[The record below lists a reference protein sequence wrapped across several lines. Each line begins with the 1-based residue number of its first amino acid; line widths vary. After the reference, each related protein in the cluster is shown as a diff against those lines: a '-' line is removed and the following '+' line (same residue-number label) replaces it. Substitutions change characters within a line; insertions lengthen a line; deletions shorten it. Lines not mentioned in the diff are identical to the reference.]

1 MDLEIFLASSNVIQ
15 NNNLTAFSQG
25 VSWKPAELSKVIM
38 KSKWIATSSVFF
50 FLLWVLIAFSII
62 GSNMFVK
69 YKNGSVTNKLKAE
82 YLKVKKPLI
91 LYMNFCLNLFVCAY
105 P

>member
-1 MDLEIFLASSNVIQ
+1 
-15 NNNLTAFSQG
+15 
-25 VSWKPAELSKVIM
+25 M
-38 KSKWIATSSVFF
+38 KSKWIAASSVFF

-69 YKNGSVTNKLKAE
+69 YKNGNVTNKLKAE

-91 LYMNFCLNLFVCAY
+91 PYMNFCLNQFVCAY